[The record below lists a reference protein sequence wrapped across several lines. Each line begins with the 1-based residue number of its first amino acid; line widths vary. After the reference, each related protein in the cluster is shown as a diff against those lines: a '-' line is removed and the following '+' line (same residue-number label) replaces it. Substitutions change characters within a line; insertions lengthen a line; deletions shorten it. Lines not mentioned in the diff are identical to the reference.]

1 MKHYLMGA
9 LAVAATLAF
18 TGQVVAAEIDMTKI
32 TCKDVE
38 AMDVARTAAVGMW
51 MSGFAAGKANKPMV
65 DTDKMRCQR

>member
-18 TGQVVAAEIDMTKI
+18 AGQVVAAEIDMTKI

-38 AMDVARTAAVGMW
+38 QW
-51 MSGFAAGKANKPMV
+51 MRPGRRQSACG
-65 DTDKMRCQR
+65 